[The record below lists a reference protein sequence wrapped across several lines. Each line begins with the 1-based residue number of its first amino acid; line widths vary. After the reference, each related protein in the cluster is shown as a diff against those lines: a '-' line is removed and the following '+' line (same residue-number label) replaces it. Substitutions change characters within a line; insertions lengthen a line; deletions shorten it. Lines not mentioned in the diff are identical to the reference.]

1 MTASSSETLSPRT
14 ILIVDDDPG
23 VTETFQRMLTME
35 GYRVL
40 TALTAAA
47 GLKTAETAHPQAIIL
62 DLRMPLAD
70 GLQFLRTLRTKPSQ
84 TATPVAIVTG
94 DYFLDDTV
102 SAEIRS
108 LGAEVRFK
116 PLWLDDLV
124 GLARKLLQKAAR

>member
-1 MTASSSETLSPRT
+1 MTGPEPPSPRT

-40 TALTAAA
+40 TALNAAA
-47 GLKTAETAHPQAIIL
+47 GLKTAETAHPHAIIL

-70 GLQFLRTLRTKPSQ
+70 GLQFLRTLRTKPGQ
-84 TATPVAIVTG
+84 ADTPVAIVTG
-94 DYFLDDTV
+94 DYFLDDKV
-102 SAEIRS
+102 SSELRS
-108 LGAEVRFK
+108 LGADVRFK

-124 GLARKLLQKAAR
+124 NLARKLLKSEA